1 MENSAPKAPVR
12 AKNGVAGLFGP
23 EALKGPGVLALAAA
37 GHVALITSAHPQ
49 NIPALWEMATLNP
62 VLAVASLA
70 VLALASFQLSRQFE
84 KRMFLVR
91 LMTIGLIA
99 GCLSLIAG
107 EILSL
112 LSVDQQPWSAV
123 IAGATVLVLVG
134 GLTTLIADV
143 RTASDR

>member
-49 NIPALWEMATLNP
+49 TIPALWEMATLNP

>member
-1 MENSAPKAPVR
+1 MENSAPKAPVG

-49 NIPALWEMATLNP
+49 TIPALWEMATLNP

>member
-1 MENSAPKAPVR
+1 MENSAPKAPVG

-49 NIPALWEMATLNP
+49 TIPALWEMATLNP

-107 EILSL
+107 EILNL